1 MDPGGDSPKC
11 IHCEIPLAACR
22 GGDLGG
28 AELYL
33 TLRRFR
39 APRPGEPATSGYSV
53 ARVDATSGE
62 ITALA
67 PLPDTP
73 PLPPGARPGG
83 VVHFQSRAVWAVLGS
98 GLIVT
103 GRTDQ
108 GTFRVYG
115 QDGVPV
121 REIRLPLVARPV
133 RDADRAEIVAEWQSF
148 AGSLR
153 YGVRDLVMYPEYD
166 VFNSLDAFDDTTF
179 ALRHSRWSR
188 PAGDPEIP
196 RGEIVWRLVTV
207 SGGYAGVVRFP
218 QRFVPRAFGSG
229 GRVLGVQR
237 DSLDVADIV
246 ELRLEPPE
254 RMPRSVFRTAA
265 TR

>member
-1 MDPGGDSPKC
+1 MRS
-11 IHCEIPLAACR
+11 
-22 GGDLGG
+22 
-28 AELYL
+28 
-33 TLRRFR
+33 TT
-39 APRPGEPATSGYSV
+39 PRSRSG
-53 ARVDATSGE
+53 
-62 ITALA
+62 I
-67 PLPDTP
+67 
-73 PLPPGARPGG
+73 
-83 VVHFQSRAVWAVLGS
+83 
-98 GLIVT
+98 
-103 GRTDQ
+103 
-108 GTFRVYG
+108 
-115 QDGVPV
+115 
-121 REIRLPLVARPV
+121 RE
-133 RDADRAEIVAEWQSF
+133 
-148 AGSLR
+148 
-153 YGVRDLVMYPEYD
+153 
-166 VFNSLDAFDDTTF
+166 
-179 ALRHSRWSR
+179 WSR